1 MTKNHPS
8 SLPWITHALRSMSAC
23 LNSISL
29 AWTISSN
36 SENVYCNHNNK
47 TFGCKCSRGSSE
59 STQAQRSVCIGT
71 QPASQST
78 DMVVLISVLKEQPD
92 MTWSSDDRPCNT
104 IWLPTSWLFQ
114 LTVSHLK
121 LSICKLPILPVV
133 INYHEI
139 FATFIY
145 PYSFSQEY
153 LQSLIHWLN

>member
-8 SLPWITHALRSMSAC
+8 SLPWITHAFRSMSAC

-47 TFGCKCSRGSSE
+47 TFGCKCSRGRNE

-78 DMVVLISVLKEQPD
+78 NMLSSNHTLFCTPAILTYSNVNDIQLQTLPSTELALILSLWLLRLLFN
-92 MTWSSDDRPCNT
+92 TWCFNRVC
-104 IWLPTSWLFQ
+104 
-114 LTVSHLK
+114 TVFTGCG
-121 LSICKLPILPVV
+121 LS
-133 INYHEI
+133 
-139 FATFIY
+139 TG
-145 PYSFSQEY
+145 
-153 LQSLIHWLN
+153 

>member
-78 DMVVLISVLKEQPD
+78 DMGVLILVLKEQSD
-92 MTWSSDDRPCNT
+92 MTRWSADRSCN
-104 IWLPTSWLFQ
+104 IISLPTSSLFQ

-121 LSICKLPILPVV
+121 ISICKLPTIISRYQLSRNICYLHLPVL
-133 INYHEI
+133 
-139 FATFIY
+139 F
-145 PYSFSQEY
+145 
-153 LQSLIHWLN
+153 